1 MKKINEKTVVQKDY
15 VLKKD
20 PKREEVKEIEQ
31 LEKVEEPERKEEEK

>member
-20 PKREEVKEIEQ
+20 PQKEEVKELEEQ
-31 LEKVEEPERKEEEK
+31 EKVEELEQKEEEK